1 MEIPAEC
8 KTWKEAMEKDGET
21 QRVLANLRSDPLV
34 IKDVAD
40 EFFGRVRKK
49 LVGFSRALS
58 PQDAWDV
65 AKQIVRS
72 DPVTLIC
79 RGPEVSDVMF
89 ELLLRFCS
97 VHALRYAI
105 PEDVLDAK
113 GLTDHQ
119 FWDDIHED
127 DLAELTDDY
136 KGAVR
141 LGNLLQVV
149 WATAFAAAE
158 PYLGVPSEMVRRLAI
173 DPSTYVLCVYN
184 RSEIVGNLHVPTS
197 LDAMDQ
203 PLFRV
208 STSASA
214 PFGRTVPVSGPPEDG
229 LPEAVHRRC
238 QVVPA
243 QWRLVNL

>member
-1 MEIPAEC
+1 METPAEC
-8 KTWKEAMEKDGET
+8 KTWEEAMEKDGET

-40 EFFGRVRKK
+40 EFFARVRKK

-127 DLAELTDDY
+127 DLAELTIM
-136 KGAVR
+136 KG
-141 LGNLLQVV
+141 L
-149 WATAFAAAE
+149 
-158 PYLGVPSEMVRRLAI
+158 
-173 DPSTYVLCVYN
+173 
-184 RSEIVGNLHVPTS
+184 
-197 LDAMDQ
+197 
-203 PLFRV
+203 
-208 STSASA
+208 
-214 PFGRTVPVSGPPEDG
+214 
-229 LPEAVHRRC
+229 
-238 QVVPA
+238 
-243 QWRLVNL
+243 